1 MYGTFGGDA
10 ELATALAAGTRLFDP
25 SPMYASAEASLA
37 TPLAGRRERATVVT
51 KIWTADAA
59 EARRQLE
66 RQVGW
71 CGQVDVE
78 QVHNLVAWVEHL
90 PPRRPRASGRAALAW
105 A

>member
-1 MYGTFGGDA
+1 
-10 ELATALAAGTRLFDP
+10 
-25 SPMYASAEASLA
+25 MYASAEASLA

-90 PPRRPRASGRAALAW
+90 PWLEAEREAGRIGLLGDHARAGEPPWLGPEQRALVERLAT